1 MRGSAL
7 WAGAASRPPIP
18 LWPVKRHA
26 PQYPPAGDK
35 TGAHHHHELRY
46 VDHELTSVW
55 AIPARSPLAIS
66 MAAGRQ

>member
-1 MRGSAL
+1 
-7 WAGAASRPPIP
+7 

-35 TGAHHHHELRY
+35 TGAHHHRELRY